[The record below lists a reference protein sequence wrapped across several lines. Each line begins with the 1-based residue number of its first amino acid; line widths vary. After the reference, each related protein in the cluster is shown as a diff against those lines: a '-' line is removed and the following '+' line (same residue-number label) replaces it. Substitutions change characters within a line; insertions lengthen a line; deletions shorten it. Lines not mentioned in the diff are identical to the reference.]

1 MSVPAAKAAD
11 SRELRRPHLAGI
23 GTGQAVMQEAAHLL
37 CGQIDV
43 VADVE
48 QLVVQILGEA
58 GVRIELVW
66 KQAVGMRT
74 YDEGNGWVFVPEP
87 AQPGKLSVEG

>member
-1 MSVPAAKAAD
+1 MRVPAAKAAD

-48 QLVVQILGEA
+48 QLVVQILGE
-58 GVRIELVW
+58 GEVPSQLVW
-66 KQAVGMRT
+66 KQTVRMR
-74 YDEGNGWVFVPEP
+74 VR
-87 AQPGKLSVEG
+87 